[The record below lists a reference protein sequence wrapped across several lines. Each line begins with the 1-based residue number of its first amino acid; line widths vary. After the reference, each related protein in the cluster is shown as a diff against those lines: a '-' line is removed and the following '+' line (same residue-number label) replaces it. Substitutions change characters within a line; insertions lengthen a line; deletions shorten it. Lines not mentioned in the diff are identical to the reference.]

1 MNLTPL
7 TVVILTFN
15 ESVNIR
21 QAIDNTIS
29 WAKAVFV
36 LDSGSQ
42 DDTVE
47 IAKAM
52 GAQVFHRVFDNY
64 AAQRNYAIKELPI
77 STEWMLFLD
86 ADEYL
91 TEALKTEISDLLTGT
106 PAHQGYYLKRRFYF
120 MGKWIRFGG
129 YYPTWLL
136 RLFRKDAAYCE
147 REINEHIRV
156 KGTTGKLLN
165 DFADNNHKDFT
176 DWLSKHNKYAT
187 FEAEQLALPSQNLG
201 RLTGSQAE
209 RKQWIRERIWS
220 TLLPPLIRP
229 FFYFIYRYLIR
240 LGFLDGKIG
249 FIFHFMHALAYQ
261 FIIDIKYLEIKLK
274 NKRK

>member
-1 MNLTPL
+1 MNPV

-21 QAIDNTIS
+21 QAIGNTVS
-29 WAKAVFV
+29 WAQAVFV

-47 IAKAM
+47 IAKSM
-52 GAQVFHRVFDNY
+52 GAQVFHRAFDNY
-64 AAQRNYAIKELPI
+64 AAQRNHAIKELPFA
-77 STEWMLFLD
+77 TEWMLFLD

-91 TEALKTEISDLLTGT
+91 TEALKAEISDLLAGQ
-106 PAHQGYYLKRRFYF
+106 PEHQGYYLKRRFYF
-120 MGKWIRFGG
+120 MGKWIRYGG

-136 RLFRKDAAYCE
+136 RLFRRDAAYCE

-165 DFADNNHKDFT
+165 DFADNNQKDFT
-176 DWLSKHNKYAT
+176 DWLNKHNKYAT

-201 RLTGSQAE
+201 KLTGSQAE

-229 FFYFIYRYLIR
+229 FFYFIYRYFIR
-240 LGFLDGKIG
+240 LGFLDGKTG

-261 FIIDIKYLEIKLK
+261 FIIDVKYIEIKLK
-274 NKRK
+274 NKQKQ